1 MKPPPFDATPLMRA
15 LATARV
21 AQLRRLDP
29 VVAQRRVLHRLLK
42 RAAGTRFGQAHG
54 FAGIGDVAAYQS
66 AVPLRDY
73 EAFWR
78 EWWQPHYPLL
88 RDVSWPGLVPYFAL
102 SSGTTSGRTKYIPVT
117 RAMVRANRRAGF
129 DTLAWHFA
137 NHPGSHIFAG
147 LAFMLG
153 GSTALEQVAPG
164 VRQGDLSGI
173 AAAEIPRSLRRW
185 SWPPAEL
192 ALEADWDRKLAALA
206 RQTPASRVHVLTG
219 TPSWLLMLLEQLPP
233 LPQLELLVHG
243 GVAWAPYRD
252 RIAPFLPAG
261 CETREV
267 YPASE
272 GFIATADGAEGAGLR
287 LNLDRGIF
295 FEFVPVEELGQ
306 DRPTRHWVENV
317 EIGQDYAVVLTTC
330 AGLFSYVLGDTVRF
344 VSTAPPRLL
353 VTGRTSYMLSTFG
366 EHLHGEEI
374 EAALLSVAPG
384 VREYTVGPVFA
395 GSRGHHHWLVENEA
409 EVDAAALDARL
420 SALNADYAA
429 HREGGQLL
437 APVVTRLPPG
447 RFNAWMRAQGK
458 LGGQHKVPRVIADP
472 ARFAQALAGL
482 TAG

>member
-1 MKPPPFDATPLMRA
+1 MRA

-29 VVAQRRVLHRLLK
+29 VAAQRRVLQRLLK

-54 FAGIGDVAAYQS
+54 FSGLGDVAQYQA

-78 EWWQPHYPLL
+78 EWWQPHYPML
-88 RDVSWPGLVPYFAL
+88 RDASWPGMVPYFAL

-137 NHPGSHIFAG
+137 NHPSSHIFAG

-164 VRQGDLSGI
+164 VCQGDLSGI

-206 RQTPASRVHVLTG
+206 RQTPASSVHVLTG

-233 LPQLELLVHG
+233 LPKLELLVHG

-252 RIAPFLPAG
+252 RIAPFLPPG

-272 GFIATADGAEGAGLR
+272 GFIATADGADGGGLR

-295 FEFVPVEELGQ
+295 FEFVPVAELGR
-306 DRPTRHWVENV
+306 DRPTRHWVETI
-317 EIGQDYAVVLTTC
+317 ETGQDYAVVLTTC

-374 EAALLSVAPG
+374 EAALLSVAQG

-395 GSRGHHHWLVENEA
+395 GSRGHHHWLVETET
-409 EVDAAALDARL
+409 ELDAAALDAKL

-437 APVVTRLPPG
+437 PPLVTRLPPG
-447 RFNAWMRAQGK
+447 RFNEWMRAQGK

-472 ARFAQALAGL
+472 ARFAQAVAGL
-482 TAG
+482 TQG